1 MPPVAILSYH
11 KIGEPPDG
19 WDSWYYVSRST
30 FREHLAILRD
40 RGWATVDCRTF
51 LDALEQPGRLPG
63 PSALVTFDDAYQSLV
78 REAVPVL
85 EEAGAPGVVFVPVDY
100 IGGTN
105 VFDADEEPDEPICS
119 WDDLAT
125 LARHGV
131 SVQSHGVRHAAMSD
145 LDPDAQRVELEAS
158 RRVLESTTGTN
169 VDLFAF
175 PYGDGGTD
183 AAAMAAAVEGA
194 GYRAAF
200 AYGGGP
206 ADLATADRYYLPRL
220 AMGPDTDL
228 AELLA

>member
-1 MPPVAILSYH
+1 
-11 KIGEPPDG
+11 
-19 WDSWYYVSRST
+19 
-30 FREHLAILRD
+30 
-40 RGWATVDCRTF
+40 
-51 LDALEQPGRLPG
+51 
-63 PSALVTFDDAYQSLV
+63 
-78 REAVPVL
+78 
-85 EEAGAPGVVFVPVDY
+85 
-100 IGGTN
+100 
-105 VFDADEEPDEPICS
+105 
-119 WDDLAT
+119 
-125 LARHGV
+125 
-131 SVQSHGVRHAAMSD
+131 
-145 LDPDAQRVELEAS
+145 
-158 RRVLESTTGTN
+158 VLESTTGTN